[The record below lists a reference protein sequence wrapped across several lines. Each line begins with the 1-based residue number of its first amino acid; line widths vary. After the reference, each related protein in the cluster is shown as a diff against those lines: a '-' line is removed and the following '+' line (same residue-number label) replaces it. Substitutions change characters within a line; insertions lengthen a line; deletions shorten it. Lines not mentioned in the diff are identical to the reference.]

1 MLNAK
6 NFALAGA
13 IMWSLAWFL
22 FVVFVLLT
30 GVGLSFINTMMSSFI
45 PDYTLNWLGAF
56 LTLVFCFIDGFIFF
70 YFMAVIYNALSKK
83 TKKTE
88 NTESQNIN
96 QY

>member
-22 FVVFVLLT
+22 FVVFILAT
-30 GVGLSFINTMMSSFI
+30 GAGEDFINFMLSSFI
-45 PDYTLNWLGAF
+45 DGYQLNWTGAF

-70 YFMAVIYNALSKK
+70 YLMAVIYNALSKK